1 MNYVKFTDDILL
13 VSDSLDELQE
23 MENDQNRK
31 NQKVD
36 FKINKVIFELW
47 CSEKDSKNRGWGT
60 GKVQVYVCLEQV
72 WYYERKI
79 IKMK

>member
-36 FKINKVIFELW
+36 FKIN
-47 CSEKDSKNRGWGT
+47 RT
-60 GKVQVYVCLEQV
+60 Q
-72 WYYERKI
+72 
-79 IKMK
+79 